1 MRRSRNVTVM
11 LRTCLT
17 LTCVMLIVGA
27 ATDSVMA
34 DQWPRFRGD
43 NGTGVS
49 ELKGLPTSW
58 TESDYEWVVKLPGVG
73 HSSPVIWDEALFLT
87 TALEDGTRT
96 LHRFNAITGEEVW
109 SRSTL
114 LEVPTLHGKSSMAS
128 STAALDGERVYSL
141 LADDNQ
147 NLVQAHTFDGE
158 LVWQKDLG
166 PYTSQHGIGV
176 SPIIYEDLLIVMNEQ
191 AGPSSIVALNRQT
204 GDEVWHHGR
213 PSKEVSYSTPMI
225 LSLDGRA
232 PQLICAGEPGGVISL
247 NPLDGTEIWT
257 TAAMPL
263 RTVSSM
269 VYGNGVVI
277 ASCGSGG
284 MGKYMR
290 AIDPTGSGDVTATH
304 IRYERL
310 EKEHLH
316 YVPTPIVLGEN
327 LFLWCDRGIVC
338 CVEMASGRTI
348 WFERIGGGNYSGSPI
363 IVDGKL
369 YCVSEEGEVVVL
381 SAGPEFREYGRSPL
395 GEGSHASPAVA
406 NGRLYIRG
414 FQRLVSLRA
423 KSMVEAAGAGK

>member
-1 MRRSRNVTVM
+1 MPR
-11 LRTCLT
+11 LRTLNFAHRACFRL
-17 LTCVMLIVGA
+17 LCVALMLSGSA
-27 ATDSVMA
+27 ASAMA
-34 DQWPRFRGD
+34 DQWPRFRGP

-49 ELKGLPTSW
+49 ELQGLPTNW
-58 TESDYEWVVKLPGVG
+58 TESDYEWVIELDGIG

-87 TALEDGTRT
+87 TAKEDGTRT
-96 LHRFNAITGEEVW
+96 LHRFNAITGEEEW

-114 LEVPTLHGKSSMAS
+114 LEVPKLHGKSSMAS
-128 STAALDGERVYSL
+128 STPALDGERVYSL

-147 NLVQAHTFDGE
+147 NLVQAHTFDGD

-176 SPIIYEDLLIVMNEQ
+176 SPIVYEDLLIVMNEQ
-191 AGPSSIVALNRQT
+191 AGPSSIVALNRKT
-204 GDEVWHHGR
+204 GDDVWTHAR

-225 LSLDGRA
+225 LTLDGRA

-257 TAAMPL
+257 TATMPL

-290 AIDPTGSGDVTATH
+290 AIDPTGAGDVTSTH

-310 EKEHLH
+310 EKDHLH
-316 YVPTPIVLGEN
+316 YVPTPIVLGEY
-327 LFLWCDRGIVC
+327 LYLWCDRGIVC

-348 WFERIGGGNYSGSPI
+348 WFERIGGNYSGSPI
-363 IVDGKL
+363 VVDGKL
-369 YCVSEEGEVVVL
+369 YGVSEVGEVVVL
-381 SAGPEFREYGRSPL
+381 AASPEFREYGRSPL
-395 GEGSHASPAVA
+395 GDGSHASPAVA

-423 KSMVEAAGAGK
+423 KALVEAAGTDQ